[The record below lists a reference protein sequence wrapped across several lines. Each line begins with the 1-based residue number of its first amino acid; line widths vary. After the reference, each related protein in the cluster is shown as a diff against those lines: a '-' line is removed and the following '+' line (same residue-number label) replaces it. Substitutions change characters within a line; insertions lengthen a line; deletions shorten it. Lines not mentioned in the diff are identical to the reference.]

1 MENEPR
7 PERPETKIVNPEK
20 WREKIG
26 RIAAAGPDKFYV
38 LADFDRTLTTAYVDG
53 KPFPSLIS
61 ILYKDNYLSKN
72 YGAKA
77 QALDDYYRP
86 IELNHDLPFEE
97 RKAAMHEWWRKHFDL
112 LIEEGL
118 HKNDID
124 RAVKS
129 SRMRL
134 RDGVCQFVK
143 TLNAKNIPLVILS
156 ASGLGTEATKAA
168 LKEHG
173 CLEENIVSAGNN
185 FIFSNEGHATSVAEP
200 IIHALNKDEA
210 ELMTHANTRDII
222 KNKTNV
228 LILGDSLPD
237 ADMADGLNHDT
248 VLRIGFLNEATEE
261 NLKRYEEKYDA
272 LICNDGDFDFINK
285 TLNDVL

>member
-1 MENEPR
+1 MEHEQKPDFA
-7 PERPETKIVNPEK
+7 ETIVID
-20 WREKIG
+20 REKFEEKKA

-38 LADFDRTLTTAYVDG
+38 LSDFDRTLTTAYVDG
-53 KPFPSLIS
+53 KPFLSLIS
-61 ILYKDNYLSKN
+61 ILYKEHYLSES
-72 YGAKA
+72 YAAKA
-77 QALDDYYRP
+77 QALHDHYGP

-97 RKAAMHEWWRKHFDL
+97 RKAAMREWWRKHFDL

-129 SRMRL
+129 SGLCL

-143 TLNAKNIPLVILS
+143 ALSAKNIPLVILS
-156 ASGLGTEATKAA
+156 ASGLGTEATGAA

-173 CLEENIVSAGNN
+173 CYGENIVLVGNN
-185 FIFSNEGHATSVAEP
+185 FSFSNEGHAVSVTEP

-210 ELMTHANTRDII
+210 ELMAHTDTRDII

-228 LILGDSLPD
+228 LVLGDSLPD

-248 VLRIGFLNEATEE
+248 VLKIGFLNEPNDE
-261 NLKRYEEKYDA
+261 NLKKYKEKYDA
-272 LICNDGDFDFINK
+272 LICGDGDFGFINDE
-285 TLNDVL
+285 LGGMI